1 MSPPEANVERTS
13 VTSRGDIRRV
23 YCERSFPASWRLIV
37 SFSSLLSVCS
47 RSEYE
52 RFFFFNRSKH
62 ICGWQIVGYCSIASK
77 VHLREEKRSS
87 YPLDLRNN
95 VRKTR
100 WKFHR
105 ESLENFLRKISL
117 VIFFISKK
125 MHREYIF
132 NLSSNIG
139 RDLTLGRLQARLR
152 RSVYSQKN
160 RDKIER

>member
-37 SFSSLLSVCS
+37 SVSSLLSVCS

-52 RFFFFNRSKH
+52 RFFFNRSKR

-77 VHLREEKRSS
+77 VHLRAKRSS
-87 YPLDLRNN
+87 YPLDLWNS

-105 ESLENFLRKISL
+105 ESLENFLWKMSL
-117 VIFFISKK
+117 VISFISKK

-139 RDLTLGRLQARLR
+139 QDLTRSGDYR
-152 RSVYSQKN
+152 RAYVDLFTQ
-160 RDKIER
+160 KIEVR

>member
-1 MSPPEANVERTS
+1 MSSAQVWRPA
-13 VTSRGDIRRV
+13 VTSDACIVNAPFQRRDG
-23 YCERSFPASWRLIV
+23 SLWA
-37 SFSSLLSVCS
+37 SLLSSQFVLAVNTNG
-47 RSEYE
+47 
-52 RFFFFNRSKH
+52 FFFNRSKH

-77 VHLREEKRSS
+77 VHLRAKRSS
-87 YPLDLRNN
+87 YPLDLWNN

-105 ESLENFLRKISL
+105 ESLENFLWKMSL

-139 RDLTLGRLQARLR
+139 QDLTRSGDYR
-152 RSVYSQKN
+152 RAYVDLFTQ
-160 RDKIER
+160 KIEVR